1 MKGCGLG
8 VTISAMSY
16 LVAHLRR
23 VPTIAGLNLVARHN
37 NRIGAYTEDGQVRE
51 DYPHPLAHPERRG
64 LNEYHCDS
72 AEVIAARTARIEAA
86 GVRRKPQ
93 KNAARAVEIT
103 VSASPEWFEGKS
115 ERESKAYFD
124 AALAALGRRYGA
136 EQIIGWSTHYDE
148 TTPHMHVVFVP
159 LVHNSDKGCR
169 YSASEFCGG
178 RKELYGLHDNLAK
191 ALAPFGVE
199 RGERGEGAE
208 HTDMRGW
215 KRELDRREKELDRRE
230 QNLEAS
236 RGELDKARE
245 VLVKRYREMEA
256 MWAKRDAELS
266 QREARLSQ
274 REREMEAM
282 WAERSRE
289 LDAREKA
296 LKKAGK
302 RGEELGR

>member
-1 MKGCGLG
+1 
-8 VTISAMSY
+8 MSY

-23 VPTIAGLNLVARHN
+23 VPTLAGMNLVARHN
-37 NRIGAYTEDGQVRE
+37 NRIGAYTEDGQVQE
-51 DYPHPLAHPERRG
+51 DYPHHLAHPERRG

-72 AEVIAARTARIEAA
+72 AEVIAAREARIEAA

-93 KNAARAVEIT
+93 KNAARAVEVT

-115 ERESKAYFD
+115 EREQKAYF
-124 AALAALGRRYGA
+124 AAARAALGQRYGA
-136 EQIIGWSTHYDE
+136 EQIIGWSTHFDE
-148 TTPHMHVVFVP
+148 ETPHMHVVLVP
-159 LVHNSDKGCR
+159 LVHTEAKGWR

-178 RKELYGLHDNLAK
+178 RKELFAFHDELAQ
-191 ALAPFGVE
+191 ALKPFGVV
-199 RGERGEGAE
+199 RGERGQGAE

-215 KRELDRREKELDRRE
+215 KRELERREKAVARREREQDRHE

-245 VLVKRYREMEA
+245 VMVKRYREMEA

-274 REREMEAM
+274 REREIEAM
-282 WAERSRE
+282 WAERSKE